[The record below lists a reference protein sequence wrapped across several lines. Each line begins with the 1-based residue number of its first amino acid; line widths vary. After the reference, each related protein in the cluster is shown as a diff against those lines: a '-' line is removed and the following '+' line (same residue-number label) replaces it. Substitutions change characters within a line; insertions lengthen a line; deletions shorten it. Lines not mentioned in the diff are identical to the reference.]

1 MLPLPDM
8 PRLLLTCLIFLMCSL
23 SPAWAQQYLWP
34 TDAGKYLSST
44 FGETRAAHFHAGLDI
59 KTWGRE
65 GYRVFATRSGTVH
78 RLAVTERGYGNAVY
92 LKHDD
97 GSYSLYAHLQ
107 RFAPVLQAYTDS
119 IRLQDYSFEIDL
131 NLDSLN
137 WHIKQGEIIG
147 YTGSTG
153 VGPPHLHFEL
163 RDSLQRPFNALHT
176 NLEVRDELAPVF
188 NSIIVEPL
196 EVNSRID
203 GRPVSMHIAA
213 RKTAENTYDFGT
225 TAISGSV
232 GLAINV
238 HDIAND
244 VPNRYAVY
252 RLSLVQNR
260 DTLFQHQLDYF
271 SYDEAGAN
279 MFLDRITPFGSTRR
293 GHQRLHKKDGSAIP
307 FYKIAL
313 PEAAIKPNPQ
323 PVQYCIIAEDFFGN
337 TATATIT
344 ITEADPAQSSGQP
357 LANFTLPTSDWY
369 WHENWASPDLENTVD
384 LRNLN
389 AGFFWRHHQRVIFTG
404 PNAKPH
410 TFARINPETYTE
422 VFTADFRL
430 RARFSSQSF
439 FDTLTVATNY
449 SIEKEYVKIS
459 IQPGMLP
466 VKTEYKVEFFLG
478 EDLEDGRNYRLFRLN
493 NSGRLF
499 YVPSVLINQ
508 TIHGWPNQLGE
519 FVIYADDEPP
529 QIFNFKIYKT
539 DYGQWKASV
548 MVIDE
553 LSGINSASASFVVNG
568 VQGIA
573 EYDYE
578 EHFLIYHLPGF
589 TPKELN
595 SAKITLSDRAGNT
608 RTVSFEYKM
617 R

>member
-1 MLPLPDM
+1 M
-8 PRLLLTCLIFLMCSL
+8 PRRLLPCLIIFVCST
-23 SPAWAQQYLWP
+23 SAAWAQQYLWP
-34 TDAGKYLSST
+34 TDAGRYLSST

-65 GYRVFATRSGTVH
+65 GYRVFATRDGTIH
-78 RLAVTERGYGNAVY
+78 RLAITERGYGNAVY

-107 RFAPVLQAYTDS
+107 RFAPALQAYTDS

-131 NLDSLN
+131 NLDSLG
-137 WHIKQGEIIG
+137 WHIKQGEVIG

-163 RDSLQRPFNALHT
+163 RDSLERPFNALHT
-176 NLEVRDELAPVF
+176 NLGIRDELAPVF
-188 NSIIVEPL
+188 NSIIIEPL
-196 EVNSRID
+196 EENSRIE
-203 GRPVSMHIAA
+203 GRPVSMQIAA
-213 RKTAENTYDFGT
+213 RKTSENTYNFGI
-225 TAISGSV
+225 TAISESV

-252 RLSLVQNR
+252 RLSLVR
-260 DTLFQHQLDYF
+260 EGDTLFQHQLDYF
-271 SYDEAGAN
+271 SYDEAGTN

-307 FYKIAL
+307 FYKIVL
-313 PEAAIKPNPQ
+313 PESAIRPKPQ
-323 PVQYCIIAEDFFGN
+323 PEQYSIIAEDFFGN
-337 TATATIT
+337 KSTATIT
-344 ITEADPAQSSGQP
+344 IAADTSQFLKTEPAP
-357 LANFTLPTSDWY
+357 PTLPTNKWY
-369 WHENWASPDLENTVD
+369 WHENWASPNLQTTIDLQ
-384 LRNLN
+384 NLQ
-389 AGFFWRHHQRVIFTG
+389 AGFFWRHNQRLIFTEHD
-404 PNAKPH
+404 AKPH
-410 TFARINPETYTE
+410 TFARIYPDMYTE

-439 FDTLTVATNY
+439 FDTLTVAANY
-449 SIEKEYVKIS
+449 SIENDYVKIS
-459 IQPGMLP
+459 LQPEMLP
-466 VKTEYKVEFFLG
+466 VKTEYKLEFYLG
-478 EDLEDGRNYRLFRLN
+478 DEFKGGHNYRLFRLN
-493 NSGRLF
+493 SSGRLF

-508 TIHGWPNQLGE
+508 TVHGWPTQLGE
-519 FVIYADDEPP
+519 FVIHADDEPP

-548 MVIDE
+548 MVTDE
-553 LSGINSASASFVVNG
+553 LSGINAASANFAING

-578 EHFLIYHLPGF
+578 EHLLIYHLPGF

-595 SAKITLSDRAGNT
+595 TAKISLSDRAGNE
-608 RTVSFEYKM
+608 RTVSFESRM

>member
-1 MLPLPDM
+1 M
-8 PRLLLTCLIFLMCSL
+8 PRRLLPCLIIFMCST
-23 SPAWAQQYLWP
+23 SSAWAQQYLWP
-34 TDAGKYLSST
+34 TDAGRYLSST

-65 GYRVFATRSGTVH
+65 GYRVFATRDGTIH
-78 RLAVTERGYGNAVY
+78 RLAITERGYGNAVY

-107 RFAPVLQAYTDS
+107 RFAPALQAYTDS

-131 NLDSLN
+131 NLDSLG

-163 RDSLQRPFNALHT
+163 RDSLERPFNALHT
-176 NLEVRDELAPVF
+176 NLGIRDELAPVF
-188 NSIIVEPL
+188 NSIIIEPL
-196 EVNSRID
+196 EENSRIE
-203 GRPVSMHIAA
+203 GRPVSMQIAA
-213 RKTAENTYDFGT
+213 RKTSENTYDFGT
-225 TAISGSV
+225 TAISESV

-252 RLSLVQNR
+252 RLSLVQNG

-271 SYDEAGAN
+271 SYEEAGAN

-307 FYKIAL
+307 FYKIVL
-313 PEAAIKPNPQ
+313 PESAIRPKPQ
-323 PVQYCIIAEDFFGN
+323 PEQYSIIAEDFFGN
-337 TATATIT
+337 AATATIT
-344 ITEADPAQSSGQP
+344 IASADSSQSWEDKPLPA
-357 LANFTLPTSDWY
+357 TLPTNKWY
-369 WHENWASPDLENTVD
+369 WHENWASPNLQTTID
-384 LRNLN
+384 LRNLQ
-389 AGFFWRHHQRVIFTG
+389 AGFFWRHNQRLIFTEHD
-404 PNAKPH
+404 AKPH
-410 TFARINPETYTE
+410 TFARIYPDIYTE
-422 VFTADFRL
+422 VFTADFHL

-439 FDTLTVATNY
+439 FDTLTVAANY
-449 SIEKEYVKIS
+449 SIENDYVKIS
-459 IQPGMLP
+459 LQPEMLP
-466 VKTEYKVEFFLG
+466 VKTEYKLEFYLG
-478 EDLEDGRNYRLFRLN
+478 EEFQDGRTYRLFRVG

-508 TIHGWPNQLGE
+508 TVHGWPTQLGE

-553 LSGINSASASFVVNG
+553 LSGINSASARFEVNG

-578 EHFLIYHLPGF
+578 EHLLIYHLPAF

-595 SAKITLSDRAGNT
+595 TAKVTLSDRAGNT
-608 RTVSFEYKM
+608 RNVSFENRM